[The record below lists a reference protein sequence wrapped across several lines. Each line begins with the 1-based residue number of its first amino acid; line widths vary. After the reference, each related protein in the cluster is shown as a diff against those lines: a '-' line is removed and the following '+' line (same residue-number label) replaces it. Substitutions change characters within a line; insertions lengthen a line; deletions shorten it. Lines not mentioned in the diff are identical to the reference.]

1 MEVLILIQAVY
12 RLYMLYI
19 DRDMRL
25 EVLIFVPGLQ
35 QVPSRSI
42 QCNAMTNKQLL
53 VRNVQYK
60 QTEVL
65 I

>member
-12 RLYMLYI
+12 QLYMLYI

-42 QCNAMTNKQLL
+42 QAIQANRSTYLKHEAIPVTD
-53 VRNVQYK
+53 V
-60 QTEVL
+60 
-65 I
+65 